1 LFILGFLLKFLGLVL
16 GASGGTSHSN
26 LGYSGA
32 VRLPRLVGELPVLR
46 DVALEVYEAEIVALV
61 GSNGAG
67 KTTFL
72 RGCRASCPGA
82 DE

>member
-1 LFILGFLLKFLGLVL
+1 MSGPLLTVEGLH
-16 GASGGTSHSN
+16 A
-26 LGYSGA
+26 GY
-32 VRLPRLVGELPVLR
+32 GELPVLR